1 MSIKLPRLHMGAV
14 SPQPMTDK
22 ILNFDPIARIALETY
37 RDTYNPLPT
46 GNVDEWREFFS
57 VRNFNRLYGE
67 IMKQCGGKIPEETEL
82 MDAMFW
88 AFSTVR
94 PRSDEMDERRDMF
107 GPDITLS
114 YMRELNGQV
123 LEKMT
128 AEVIS
133 ANQQAD
139 CYYKYAFQGPV
150 DMAQDWGDFDQD
162 TRTRLTGSRV
172 DMLYLLP

>member
-1 MSIKLPRLHMGAV
+1 
-14 SPQPMTDK
+14 
-22 ILNFDPIARIALETY
+22 
-37 RDTYNPLPT
+37 
-46 GNVDEWREFFS
+46 
-57 VRNFNRLYGE
+57 
-67 IMKQCGGKIPEETEL
+67 
-82 MDAMFW
+82 
-88 AFSTVR
+88 
-94 PRSDEMDERRDMF
+94 
-107 GPDITLS
+107 
-114 YMRELNGQV
+114 
-123 LEKMT
+123 MT